1 MKHLTFLLLS
11 GGLLATPALAH
22 EGAAHAAASQA
33 ANAEAPAPKLQAALR
48 GLWHGHVLHTRDYAF
63 AVKAGDAARSQAEAD
78 AVVANAKQLSDA
90 VAGFY
95 GKAAGERMLALLA
108 AHWGAVKAMTDAGQ
122 RGDTQAGN
130 AAMATLTKNAG
141 EIAVFLSGANPN
153 LPEDAVR
160 GLLVAHGAHHAAQI
174 AQVMRGDLAGEKTTW
189 TAMQAHMD
197 TIADAMAAALAKQF
211 PDKAA

>member
-22 EGAAHAAASQA
+22 DGAHAPASQA
-33 ANAEAPAPKLQAALR
+33 AKADVPAPKLQAALR
-48 GLWHGHVLHTRDYAF
+48 GLWHGHVVHTREYAF
-63 AVKAGDAARSQAEAD
+63 AVKAGDAAAATKAAD
-78 AVVANAKQLSDA
+78 AVVANAKQLSGA

-95 GKAAGERMLALLA
+95 GEAAGERMLALLA
-108 AHWGAVKAMTDAGQ
+108 GHWGAVKDMTDAGG
-122 RGDTQAGN
+122 RGDTAAGN
-130 AAMATLTKNAG
+130 AAMAVLTANAG
-141 EIAVFLSGANPN
+141 EIAAFLAGANPN

-160 GLLVAHGAHHAAQI
+160 GLLVAHGAHHAAQV
-174 AQVMRGDLAGEKTTW
+174 AQVMRGDAKGEQATW

-197 TIADAMAAALAKQF
+197 VVSDALAAAIARQF